1 VPDLLSPAGL
11 EQSDKLPQTRLNL
24 AAALVAGTIAF
35 GAGQASAMPAFDHA
49 VTKAT
54 QAVQPEQVRWGL
66 RALAILLAAQLF
78 LPSIGIRRP
87 AALLASSSVLGL
99 LSSVAPTSL
108 GALSALAPL
117 VGLRTTD
124 AER

>member
-1 VPDLLSPAGL
+1 M
-11 EQSDKLPQTRLNL
+11 KTRLNL

-54 QAVQPEQVRWGL
+54 QAAQPEQVRWGL

-78 LPSIGIRRP
+78 LPSIGVRRP